1 MDTVVRYDEEGNI
14 ISSDTIGKNDGIK
27 YVKPPKEES
36 KTYKKIKES
45 NNKMNNLTEELGGF
59 YFMIYY
65 ENNKLFDGRI
75 DEKHICRLIYLAT
88 FLDYDSNKLVERQGR
103 NNVALTEKDIKEK
116 LGLDKKTYKT
126 FKDDVV
132 GKGIVSF
139 EDDGIHLST
148 DYFIKGKAPH
158 KCSFSRVY
166 VKTVRQLYE
175 QVQPRQH
182 KTLSYFFKLLPYC
195 DYEYNVIT
203 SCPDTDEAMEHR
215 MTREDIAELLEMD
228 FNAFKKLE
236 KALENLQ
243 VDLFGETYCVMGS
256 VTVKCGGKKRMF
268 YVVNP
273 LIFNSGNEFDK
284 LHNVWTQMLKM

>member
-1 MDTVVRYDEEGNI
+1 MNTIVRYDEEGNI
-14 ISSDTIGKNDGIK
+14 ISSDVIGDNDSIK
-27 YVKPPKEES
+27 YVKPPKEGA
-36 KTYKKIKES
+36 KAYKKVKE
-45 NNKMNNLTEELGGF
+45 NNDKMSKLTNELGGF
-59 YFMIYY
+59 YFMLYY
-65 ENNKLFDGRI
+65 DNKLFDGCI

-88 FLDYDSNKLVERQGR
+88 FLDYDSNRLVERQGR
-103 NNVALTEKDIKEK
+103 SNVTLTEKDIKAK

-132 GKGIVSF
+132 GEGIVSF

-148 DYFIKGKAPH
+148 HYFIKGKAPH